1 MAQRSV
7 PTVWAV
13 IAIVVVL
20 AVVAFIYYR
29 NLGAGPNIQRIQP
42 PPDYF
47 GTAPP
52 QRQ

>member
-1 MAQRSV
+1 MGQKSI

-13 IAIVVVL
+13 IAIAIVV
-20 AVVAFIYYR
+20 AIIAFIYYR
-29 NLGAGPNIQRIQP
+29 NLGGGPRIQRIQP

-47 GTAPP
+47 GTAPA